1 MISDRQLAAF
11 AYLKAGIP
19 LSDFLAH
26 WKLDTRPTHGDLTS
40 DARAAYKA
48 IRASYRVE

>member
-1 MISDRQLAAF
+1 MSDRQLAAF

-19 LSDFLAH
+19 MSEWHAH

-48 IRASYRVE
+48 IRASYREE